1 MDPSRLQE
9 IGLITG
15 VFIKLDQGV
24 PYYVGMLL
32 VFASTWS
39 FWNWVVSFKLV
50 CPAAIELIYEPNMK
64 RWMQVCW
71 TLILPHVGPLGLLC
85 PLVIG
90 GLLLEVCT
98 IWPYAVNFIR
108 LQRRKVATAPDGS
121 PGVSTPV
128 VVVPDPGDAEAA
140 PPPVVVQ
147 ATVIGVAD
155 EDKEEHNET
164 NESNNV
170 ISSGNDPEDGLQ
182 ATEGLGDD
190 MVDPLASP
198 HVLLDRSQNW
208 PFRCGDQVHHVERLP
223 FVPWSLPQDCATTAQ
238 ISCCNSTSL
247 RHPA

>member
-170 ISSGNDPEDGLQ
+170 ISSGNDPEACAHRGWPSGHRRSWRRHGRPVGITACIIGSVPELALQ
-182 ATEGLGDD
+182 MWRPGPPCGTAALCALE
-190 MVDPLASP
+190 SP
-198 HVLLDRSQNW
+198 T
-208 PFRCGDQVHHVERLP
+208 RL
-223 FVPWSLPQDCATTAQ
+223 CY
-238 ISCCNSTSL
+238 NSTDL
-247 RHPA
+247 VL